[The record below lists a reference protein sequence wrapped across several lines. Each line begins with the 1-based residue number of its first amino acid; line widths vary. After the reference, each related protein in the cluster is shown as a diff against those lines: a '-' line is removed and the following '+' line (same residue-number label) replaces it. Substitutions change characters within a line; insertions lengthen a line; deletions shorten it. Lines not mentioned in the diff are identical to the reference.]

1 MNLLLPGMYVAD
13 ESILHR
19 LDPRLKMI
27 AALGLMVLPFV
38 VQGLVAYS
46 LLAALVLGLA
56 LLARAPLP
64 ALLRTVMT
72 VFWLGVL
79 MFVFYLFTTPGRP
92 LVTAWG
98 LTVTVEGLQAG
109 SVQIYRLCL
118 LVAVSALLTY
128 TTSPSQLA
136 HGTEALLGPLARIGV
151 PVRDVSLVLTISLR
165 FVPAV
170 ADEIET
176 ISRAQRAR
184 GVELNAG
191 GLIRRLRSLV
201 PIFVPI
207 FVTAV
212 RRAEELA
219 VAMDARGFRS
229 SPHPTHMTQLRLGRA
244 ELVATLVALAAG
256 LTILGIDRW
265 L

>member
-19 LDPRLKMI
+19 LDPRLKMVV
-27 AALGLMVLPFV
+27 ALGIMVLPFV
-38 VQGLVAYS
+38 VEGLPAYS

-72 VFWLGVL
+72 VFWLAVL

-92 LVTAWG
+92 LVSAWG
-98 LTVTVEGLQAG
+98 LKVTVEGLQAG
-109 SVQIYRLCL
+109 SVQVYRICL

-136 HGTEALLGPLARIGV
+136 HGTEAMLGPLARIGV
-151 PVRDVSLVLTISLR
+151 PVRDIGLMLTIALR
-165 FVPAV
+165 FVPTV

-184 GVELNAG
+184 GLDPGVG
-191 GLIRRLRSLV
+191 GPLRRMQSLV
-201 PIFVPI
+201 PIFVPV
-207 FVTAV
+207 FVAAV

-244 ELVATLVALAAG
+244 ELVAALAALAAG
-256 LTILGIDRW
+256 LIVLGIDRW

>member
-1 MNLLLPGMYVAD
+1 MNLLLPGMYIAD
-13 ESILHR
+13 ETVLHR
-19 LDPRLKMI
+19 LDPRLKMVV
-27 AALGLMVLPFV
+27 ALGLMALPFV
-38 VQGLVAYS
+38 VTGLPAYS

-72 VFWLGVL
+72 VFWLAVL
-79 MFVFYLFTTPGRP
+79 MFVFYLFTTPGRT

-98 LTVTVEGLQAG
+98 LRVTVEGLQAG
-109 SVQIYRLCL
+109 SVQVYRICL
-118 LVAVSALLTY
+118 LVAISALLTY

-136 HGTEALLGPLARIGV
+136 HGTEALLGPLERIGV
-151 PVRDVSLVLTISLR
+151 PVRDISLVLTIALR
-165 FVPAV
+165 FVPTV
-170 ADEIET
+170 VDEIET

-191 GLIRRLRSLV
+191 GLMHRLRSLV
-201 PIFVPI
+201 PVFVPV
-207 FVTAV
+207 FVAAV

-244 ELVATLVALAAG
+244 ELVAALVALAAG
-256 LTILGIDRW
+256 LTILAIGRW
-265 L
+265 M